1 VATTLIDMHSHWGT
15 RRGYPFQTPEE
26 LAQQERVFKSKPSYV
41 SESEMAEHFRKTGVR
56 VMLDLGVRMEQAPE
70 AARALHDY
78 AFETQRQHAD
88 VILGHWL
95 HIDPRHGRAAV
106 EELDRCLRAGAGL
119 VGLSVPGAGF
129 NIPASDPSYAP
140 LYKLCMDARAPVLV
154 MVGTTGLG
162 AGRPGG
168 GGVILDA
175 SHPRHL
181 DVVAATYPEL
191 ILVASRPAWPWQTEM
206 IAILL
211 HKTSVWYELHG
222 WSPRYF
228 AADLKQEIGRRL
240 QDRVMFGADYPL
252 LSYERLLQDWRG
264 EGYGEA
270 VLDKVLGR
278 NAEAFLATVRR

>member
-1 VATTLIDMHSHWGT
+1 MIIDMHSHWGT
-15 RRGYPFQTPEE
+15 RRGYPFQTLQE
-26 LAQQERVFKSKPSYV
+26 LAQQERVFKSKPRYV
-41 SESEMAEHFRKTGVR
+41 SETEMAEHFRKTGVQA
-56 VMLDLGVRMEQAPE
+56 MLDLGVRARQPIEE
-70 AARALHDY
+70 VRALHDY
-78 AFETQRQHAD
+78 AFETQRQHPD

-95 HIDPRHGRAAV
+95 HIDPRHGDDAV
-106 EELDRCLRAGAGL
+106 DELKRCVHVASGVIGL
-119 VGLSVPGAGF
+119 GVPGAGF
-129 NIPASDPSYAP
+129 NVPASDPMYEP
-140 LYKLCMDARAPVLV
+140 LYRACTEARVPVLV

-162 AGRPGG
+162 AGQPGG
-168 GGVILDA
+168 GGVRLDA

-181 DVVAATYPEL
+181 DEVAAAHPDL

-228 AADLKQEIGRRL
+228 TPDLKLEIGRRL

-252 LSYERLLQDWRG
+252 LSYERLLGDWRA
-264 EGYGEA
+264 EGYGED

-278 NAEAFLATVRR
+278 NAETFLATVRR

>member
-1 VATTLIDMHSHWGT
+1 MTLLDMHSHWGT

-26 LAQQERVFKSKPSYV
+26 LAQQERVFRSTPHYV
-41 SESEMAEHFRKTGVR
+41 SEAEMAAHFRTTGVR
-56 VMLDLGVRMEQAPE
+56 VMLDLGVRMAQSPE
-70 AARALHDY
+70 EARALHDY

-95 HIDPRHGRAAV
+95 HVDPRHGRAALD
-106 EELDRCLRAGAGL
+106 ELDRCLRAAAGV
-119 VGLSVPGAGF
+119 VGLAVPGAGF
-129 NIPASDPSYAP
+129 NIPANDPMYAP
-140 LYKLCMDARAPVLV
+140 LYRTCIEAGAPVLV

-168 GGVILDA
+168 GGVVLDA

-181 DVVAATYPEL
+181 DAVAAAYPDL
-191 ILVASRPAWPWQTEM
+191 TLVASRPAWPWQTEL

-211 HKTSVWYELHG
+211 HKTSVWYEVHG

-228 AADLKQEIGRRL
+228 TADLKTEIKGRL

-252 LSYERLLQDWRG
+252 LSYERLLKDWNG

-270 VLDKVLGR
+270 VLDKVLRR
-278 NAEAFLATVRR
+278 NGEAFLSTVRR